1 MTHNVFWF
9 YVSALY
15 FPFHAYSEVNKDWD
29 PSTSKTLKTLMQNLP
44 KFEELYPDQNN
55 GEASGQIN

>member
-15 FPFHAYSEVNKDWD
+15 FPFHAYSEVNQGWD
-29 PSTSKTLKTLMQNLP
+29 PTKSQVLDALMKDLR
-44 KFEELYPDQNN
+44 KFDNYFEDQNN
-55 GEASGQIN
+55 